1 MPPFKPLFPF
11 SLLENNR
18 LFYFSIS
25 PAVNCFAL
33 SIMLF
38 GYHWL
43 INARKNWVQLL
54 VWKHGAPGKMKSFCI
69 WCSWDILLSKW
80 SYFCLRFNDAINL
93 LRRLLS
99 CFTCDSRRG
108 YWTLRLSIDLEHM
121 GCPSESLSVAE
132 GGLLDSWVRAGSRVA
147 LQRRVLR
154 LGKPPRRW
162 KIPSFSES
170 IKRKITEVIALIF

>member
-1 MPPFKPLFPF
+1 M
-11 SLLENNR
+11 
-18 LFYFSIS
+18 
-25 PAVNCFAL
+25 
-33 SIMLF
+33 
-38 GYHWL
+38 
-43 INARKNWVQLL
+43 
-54 VWKHGAPGKMKSFCI
+54 
-69 WCSWDILLSKW
+69 
-80 SYFCLRFNDAINL
+80 
-93 LRRLLS
+93 
-99 CFTCDSRRG
+99 
-108 YWTLRLSIDLEHM
+108 RLSIDLEHM